1 MSNKEKIDQH
11 QSDNTKTSKE
21 KKVKDQLEQLYL
33 TVKKHDISYYKDHN
47 PLISD
52 AEYDD
57 LRRSILEIEQ
67 KYPSL
72 VNANSPSLSVG
83 AEPSEKFKKVNHSTP
98 MLSIQNAKNKEEV
111 ISWSDSLRNFLRIDS
126 TEKIDY
132 VAEPKIDG
140 LSASLIYED
149 GILKVGATRGNGKT
163 GEDITENIKTIKS
176 IPRVLDRK
184 KAPKLL
190 EIRGEVYMSH
200 DNFNLLNKI
209 QDKQGKELFKNPRNA
224 AAGSLKQLDPN
235 ETAKRSLEFFA
246 YAWGSASFLPYDNHY
261 DLINFFKELGFP
273 TNDNF
278 GLFKSIDELIV
289 FYEDILERRAAL
301 GYDIDGIVYKINRLD
316 WRERL
321 QSTEHHPR
329 WAIAHKFP
337 AEKAVTKILDIEIQV
352 GRTGVLTPVARLLPV
367 NIGGALVSN
376 ASLHNF
382 EEIKRKDIRVGDTVW
397 VQRAGDVIP
406 QVIGVIKEKREK
418 NLKPI
423 SPPEICP
430 VCNSKTIRDKIKTG
444 KKEKEEKYIRCTG
457 AFNCS
462 AQLIER
468 IKHFSSK
475 SAFDIDGLGEKQIDE
490 YYLEGLIKS
499 PVDIFYLE
507 EKYKNNPPS
516 FWKYTSGPR
525 LKIGTI
531 KESALKL
538 FNAINKKR
546 EIDLDRFLFS
556 LGIRHLGLSSADL
569 IANYYKS
576 IDKMLENI
584 TIDNMEISKQE
595 LLSLDGVG
603 EKVALSIIDFFQNS
617 DTRQLIIQLI
627 QSGVTVKQYNKEV
640 IETKISNKTV
650 LITGT
655 LKTMS
660 RAEAKVKIELLGAKL
675 SSSLSKKTNFLIA
688 GDKPTLS
695 KLDKANDYGVKVF
708 SEQEWNDFI
717 AE

>member
-1 MSNKEKIDQH
+1 MLNKKQTDQSVSNKA
-11 QSDNTKTSKE
+11 KTSEE
-21 KKVKDQLEQLYL
+21 KKVKNKLEKFYQI
-33 TVKKHDISYYKDHN
+33 VKEHDIAYYKNHN
-47 PLISD
+47 PIISD

-57 LRRSILEIEQ
+57 LRRSILEIE
-67 KYPSL
+67 KEYPSL
-72 VNANSPSLSVG
+72 VNSESPSFTIG
-83 AEPSEKFKKVNHSTP
+83 AEPSEKFNKVKHLTP

-111 ISWSDSLRNFLRIDS
+111 ISWSDSLRNFLRIDENQIVS
-126 TEKIDY
+126 Y

-149 GILKVGATRGNGKT
+149 GILKVGATRGNGKI
-163 GEDITENIKTIKS
+163 GEDITENIKTIRG
-176 IPRVLDRK
+176 IPHKIDK
-184 KAPKLL
+184 KRAPKFL

-209 QDKQGKELFKNPRNA
+209 QGKQSKELFKNPRNA

-246 YAWGSASFLPYDNHY
+246 YAWGSVSSLPYDNHY
-261 DLINFFKELGFP
+261 DLINFFKDLGFP

-278 GLFKSIDELIV
+278 GLFKSIDELII
-289 FYEDILERRAAL
+289 FYEDILERRESL

-352 GRTGVLTPVARLLPV
+352 GRTGVLTPVARLSPV

-382 EEIKRKDIRVGDTVW
+382 EEIKRKDIRIGDMVW

-406 QVIGVIKEKREK
+406 QVIRVIKEKRK
-418 NLKPI
+418 NNLALI
-423 SPPEICP
+423 NPPNECP
-430 VCNSKTIRDKIKTG
+430 VCGSKVVRDKIKSG

-457 AFNCS
+457 EFNCS
-462 AQLIER
+462 AQAIER

-475 SAFDIDGLGEKQIDE
+475 SAFDIDGLGEKQINE
-490 YYLEGLIKS
+490 YFSEKLIKS

-507 EKYKNNPPS
+507 KKYSNNPPS
-516 FWKYTSGPR
+516 FWRYTSGSKI
-525 LKIGTI
+525 KIGTI
-531 KESALKL
+531 KDSAVKL
-538 FNAINKKR
+538 FEAINKKR

-556 LGIRHLGLSSADL
+556 LGIRHLGLSSANL

-576 IDKMLENI
+576 IDAMLENI
-584 TIDNMEISKQE
+584 SSNNFNQSMEE

-603 EKVALSIIDFFQNS
+603 EKVAISIIDFFQNN

-627 QSGVTVKQYNKEV
+627 ESGITVKNYNKE
-640 IETKISNKTV
+640 IKETKISNKTI
-650 LITGT
+650 LITGA

-675 SSSLSKKTNFLIA
+675 SSSLSKKTNYLIA
-688 GDKPTLS
+688 GDKPTMS
-695 KLDKANDYGVKVF
+695 KVDKANNFGVRVF
-708 SEQEWNDFI
+708 SEDEWNDFI
-717 AE
+717 SE